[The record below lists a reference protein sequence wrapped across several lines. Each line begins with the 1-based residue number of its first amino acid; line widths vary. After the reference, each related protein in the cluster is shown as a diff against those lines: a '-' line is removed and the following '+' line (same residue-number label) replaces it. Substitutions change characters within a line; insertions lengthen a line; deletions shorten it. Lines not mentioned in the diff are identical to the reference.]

1 LNTELFAGEMHERN
15 GRQRRDAISHAC
27 AVIGKASMTQGER
40 PRLSGT
46 NLERAADHNQRVTLQ
61 AIRVG
66 GSLTR
71 VDLARITG
79 LTAPAIA
86 NITRRL
92 TEDGL
97 IEEAGQRRGGRGQPP
112 TNLRVRRDAC
122 YSVGINIDRDHVT
135 LVLVDF
141 AGQVLARKSIEVHFA
156 LPDQVR
162 SLYRRSIKS
171 MLRRAGVDSAKLV
184 GLGVAMPDDL
194 GSVSLPGRPAGYAA
208 WEGLD
213 VAGLFAEPL
222 PLQVFVEND
231 AAAAALGEMQLG
243 LGQRYNSFFYVLISA
258 GLGGG
263 FVLDGNYVRGANGR
277 SGELGFMRASL
288 AAKQEQVQKLVSLS
302 GLAEY
307 LAGSGLDVAALRDE
321 APPPDFVRCLDE
333 WIEQAASR
341 LCTPLDAI
349 NCLIN
354 PSVVLI
360 GGRLP
365 RQIVER
371 LANRLNAI
379 IGDSTDAPSIARV
392 ERAALSED
400 APAVGAAI
408 LPFSHFLLPRP
419 GALWK
424 ASEPRAGVKAEA

>member
-1 LNTELFAGEMHERN
+1 
-15 GRQRRDAISHAC
+15 
-27 AVIGKASMTQGER
+27 MTQGER

-46 NLERAADHNQRVTLQ
+46 NLERAADHNQRVTLH

-92 TEDGL
+92 AEDGL

-141 AGQVLARKSIEVHFA
+141 AGQVLARKSVEIDFA

-171 MLRRAGVDSAKLV
+171 MLRRADVDSAKLV

-288 AAKQEQVQKLVSLS
+288 AAGRQEQVQKLVSLS

-307 LAGSGLDVAALRDE
+307 LAGSGFCVAALRDE
-321 APPPDFVRCLDE
+321 APSPEFVRCLDA

-371 LANRLNAI
+371 LCDRLNAI
-379 IGDSTDAPSIARV
+379 IGDSTDAPSIAKV

-408 LPFSHFLLPRP
+408 LPFSHFLLPKP

-424 ASEPRAGVKAEA
+424 ASGLDTGR